1 MLMGV
6 GFICERTKLLNESVI
21 KGLIELLVLIVTP
34 CLIVHAFERPF
45 EAHLMA
51 GLGWA
56 AAAAIFAHILGIV
69 AGFICFKNKEC
80 SARTSV
86 LRFAVIFSNAGFMG
100 IPLEYALLGN
110 EGVFF
115 GAVYVAIFNLLC
127 WSYGLVVMCG
137 SLKDL
142 KLRPIIINPG
152 TVGIVLGLPLFL
164 FSYRLPSV
172 IGTPVSMLA
181 DLNTP
186 LAMIVIGYYLSKASF
201 ASVLKCASAYM
212 ATFLRLIVIPLCLL
226 GTLVMFR
233 NTLNGTMAV
242 AIVTA
247 ASAPVAALTTMLAA
261 CYEKDV
267 QISVGLVAGTT
278 LLSIFTMP
286 PIVGLAMRIF
296 GK

>member
-6 GFICERTKLLNESVI
+6 GFVCERTRLLNEHVI
-21 KGLIELLVLIVTP
+21 KGFVELLVLIVTP

-45 EAHLMA
+45 EAHLLA

-56 AAAAIFAHILGIV
+56 AAAAILAHVLGIA
-69 AGFICFKNKEC
+69 AGLVCFRNVKTQT
-80 SARTSV
+80 RTNV

-100 IPLEYALLGN
+100 IPLEQALLGN
-110 EGVFF
+110 DGVFF
-115 GAVYVAIFNLLC
+115 GAVYVAVFNLLC

-137 SLKDL
+137 SLKDVRIRSL
-142 KLRPIIINPG
+142 IINPG
-152 TVGIVLGLPLFL
+152 TVGIAFGLPLFL
-164 FSYRLPSV
+164 FSCRLPDV
-172 IGTPVSMLA
+172 VDTPVKMLA

-201 ASVLKCASAYM
+201 VSVLKCVPAYV
-212 ATFLRLIVIPLCLL
+212 AAVLRLIAVPSCLL
-226 GTLVMFR
+226 GVLVLCRQF
-233 NTLNGTMAV
+233 LNGTMAV

-261 CYEKDV
+261 RYEKDV
-267 QISVGLVAGTT
+267 PISVGLVAGTT
-278 LLSIFTMP
+278 LLSILTMP
-286 PIVGLAMRIF
+286 PIVGLAMWVF